1 MAIYDTG
8 TASLEANGQVTGF
21 GTTWKAPLTLI
32 RVGAT
37 IVFKTEPVQIYTI
50 SEIISD
56 TQINVY
62 NPNSETVPAGTGYA
76 ILAHDG
82 ITVQGLAQD
91 VAETLRYYQ
100 SRETEIADA
109 IDAFNNFDSADFES
123 KVTQVNTQ
131 HGDVV
136 AIGAQVSSDASQVS
150 YDKDASA
157 QSALLAEL
165 SAQTAL
171 NAANSVSGSL
181 ALSFSDGGT
190 IESPLQPVIYFDPSA
205 GTEVYYWA
213 GALPK
218 SVPQGSSPGT
228 TGGVSNS
235 AWVKSNGLSVE
246 SIEQLK
252 YVQPSYSGQ
261 VVNVKSYY
269 PGLDS
274 GGGVFY
280 WDPEYAGADD
290 YGHHIKSSV
299 SQVGAWTRH
308 TNNSFFSLSEFGC
321 SGDSSDVTLNV
332 LNAVRQSSIYGKS
345 CLFDVNF
352 VASDL
357 YFNGLSN
364 VNIIGNG
371 TVGKLM
377 DSVNRVLMTFVA
389 CNGLKIHGV
398 KLDGNKENQTSTTQQ
413 EYPNGIG
420 TLRIEQCSNWVVRDC
435 EIYNNRLGAAVL
447 VVDSGT
453 NSTTNWRS
461 STQNGKL
468 DSNYIHDNGVPG
480 QSQSDGVFCWSHST
494 SITNNVIRRCND
506 YGIAL
511 DYSQRVFVSGNII
524 SDVYVGMGI
533 LGVIDSVID
542 SNNLDTA
549 ELGLAVTLSGQVA
562 TEPFISKNVSIT
574 NNKIRNITSST
585 GLLADG
591 IYVDP
596 SAQFVHVEGNTVIN
610 ARRGISV
617 PCEFANV
624 LDNAVIDCRESSVY
638 VSNKRGKFNGNE
650 IFNTDGTVAASSF
663 LSGRSSK
670 EFLQSGI
677 QKISVVKEVGTV
689 SDVKICSIKSDSD
702 YAAAFVRVKF
712 AGLINSAGA
721 YCASREWLITKNTA
735 SNTVIASN
743 DSANLGSLDVVL
755 LSVDIR
761 DGEVGVYARFSN
773 GAATTSAFVVEC
785 ESPSVND
792 SCYYIETL

>member
-1 MAIYDTG
+1 MAIYDLG
-8 TASLEANGQVTGF
+8 TASLAANGEVTGV

-100 SRETEIADA
+100 SSETEVADA
-109 IDAFNNFDSADFES
+109 VDAFNNFDQDKFSSD
-123 KVTQVNTQ
+123 VNQVNTQ
-131 HGDVV
+131 YGEIIT
-136 AIGAQVSSDASQVS
+136 IGAQVSSDANQVAL
-150 YDKDASA
+150 DKAESSASASSAEASA
-157 QSALLAEL
+157 QL
-165 SAQTAL
+165 AL
-171 NAANSVSGSL
+171 NAANSVSG
-181 ALSFSDGGT
+181 ALTISFSDGGT
-190 IESPLQPVIYFDPSA
+190 IESPLQAVVYFGAEA
-205 GTEVYYWA
+205 GAEVYYWA
-213 GALPK
+213 GPLPK
-218 SVPQGSSPGT
+218 TVPQASSPGT
-228 TGGVSNS
+228 TGGVSGS
-235 AWVKSNGLSVE
+235 AWVKSNGLSVM
-246 SIEQLK
+246 SVEQLK
-252 YVQPSYSGQ
+252 YVQPSYPGQ
-261 VVNVKSYY
+261 VVNVRGYY
-269 PGLDS
+269 SGSIS
-274 GGGVFY
+274 GGGIFY
-280 WDPEYAGADD
+280 WDPDYAEADD
-290 YGHHIKSSV
+290 YGHHIKSIV
-299 SQVGAWTRH
+299 SPDGAWTRY

-321 SGDSSDVTLNV
+321 TGGSSDVTLNV
-332 LNAVRQSSIYGKS
+332 LNAVKQASIYGKS

-371 TVGKLM
+371 TIGKLA
-377 DSVNRVLMTFVA
+377 DSVNGVLITFVA
-389 CNGLKIHGV
+389 CNGLKISGI
-398 KLDGNKENQTSTTQQ
+398 KLDGNKENQTSTTQS

-435 EIYNNRLGAAVL
+435 EIFNNRLGAAVL
-447 VVDSGT
+447 IVDSGT
-453 NSTTNWRS
+453 NSSTNWRS
-461 STQNGKL
+461 SIQNGKL

-494 SITNNVIRRCND
+494 AITNNVIRRCND

-511 DYSQRVFVSGNII
+511 DYSQRIFVSGNII

-591 IYVDP
+591 ITIDP
-596 SAQFVHVEGNTVIN
+596 SAQFIHVEGNTVIN
-610 ARRGISV
+610 AKRGIV
-617 PCEFANV
+617 APCEFANV
-624 LDNAVIDCRESSVY
+624 LDNAVIDCRELSVY
-638 VSNKRGKFNGNE
+638 IKNKRGRFSGNE
-650 IFNTDGTVAASSF
+650 TFNIDGTTAASSF
-663 LSGRSSK
+663 ISGRSSK

-677 QKISVVKEVGTV
+677 QKVSVVREVGTV
-689 SDVKICSIKSDSD
+689 SDVKLCSLKSDAQ

-712 AGLINSAGA
+712 AGLVNSAGA
-721 YCASREWLITKNTA
+721 YCASREWLITKNTT
-735 SNTVIASN
+735 SDVVIASN
-743 DSANLGSLDVVL
+743 DSANLGALNVIII
-755 LSVDIR
+755 SVDAR
-761 DGEVGVYARFSN
+761 DGEVGVYARFSSGSPTN
-773 GAATTSAFVVEC
+773 SVFVIEC
-785 ESPSVND
+785 ESPAVTD
-792 SCYYIETL
+792 SCYYIETQ